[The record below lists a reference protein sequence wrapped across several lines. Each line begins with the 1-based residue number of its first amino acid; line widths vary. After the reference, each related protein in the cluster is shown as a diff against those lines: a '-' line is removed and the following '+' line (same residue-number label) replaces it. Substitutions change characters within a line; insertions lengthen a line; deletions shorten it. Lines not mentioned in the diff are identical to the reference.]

1 MIFLGCV
8 VRVFSE
14 EVDPHFSKIAF
25 VQGKQINKN
34 GQVCLIV
41 LISFLFAA
49 IEDSKDLTVPIV
61 GSILGGFAMMTVV
74 IVVLFVMYVFFCFF
88 LSSITFSSAISSSI
102 VFTYFV
108 EFNRRFTQTF
118 SIASINYDILILA
131 HQAQ

>member
-1 MIFLGCV
+1 MHLGAAIHRITCSPIFCNDLPCLCSSSLSQF
-8 VRVFSE
+8 VFSE
-14 EVDPHFSKIAF
+14 EVDLHFSKIAF

-49 IEDSKDLTVPIV
+49 IEDSKDLTVPMV
-61 GSILGGFAMMTVV
+61 GSILGGFAMLAVV

-102 VFTYFV
+102 VFTYLV
-108 EFNRRFTQTF
+108 EFT
-118 SIASINYDILILA
+118 
-131 HQAQ
+131 